1 MGYNDEILDLCF
13 AGADESHL
21 AVATNSSQLRMYD
34 LTSMNCQLLEGHTDI
49 VLALEINNTGDT
61 LVTGSKVQ
69 CSALK

>member
-1 MGYNDEILDLCF
+1 MDLCF
-13 AGADESHL
+13 AGDDEGHL

-61 LVTGSKVQ
+61 LVTGSKV
-69 CSALK
+69 LTVFFTVMINII